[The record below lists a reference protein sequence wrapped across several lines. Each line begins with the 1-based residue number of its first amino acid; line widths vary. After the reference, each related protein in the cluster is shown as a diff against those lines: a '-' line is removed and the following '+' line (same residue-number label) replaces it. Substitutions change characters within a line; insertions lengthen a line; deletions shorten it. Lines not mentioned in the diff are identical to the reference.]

1 MTTTNRITNF
11 LLVMGAVSVASCAK
25 PPGLPPKP
33 AEVTVQTVV
42 AQARTVKRVQLFPGT
57 TASVHP
63 VKISARVTGFLE
75 QAHVTDGAVVKAGDL
90 LYTIDQQPFQATLD
104 QAKGTLAQANAQV
117 LGSRAARDL
126 SQRDVDRNRAL
137 ADSGAVSKQS
147 FDQMTSKLEQADAQ
161 LSAAE
166 AAVVTATAQV
176 ETATLN
182 LSYCKVTAPA
192 AGLLGKSLAFQG
204 QMVGPGY
211 TVELN
216 DLVQLDPMWAEFSPS
231 ATQWPE
237 ISAILAKGDILAR
250 IGYGGAPSIQAE
262 GKVSFTAN
270 QVDKS
275 TSTLMMRVTFTNPGA
290 IFRPGTFVDVSLDLG
305 EIPNVVMIPTS
316 ALVARETDFFVW
328 RVKGD
333 GSVEN
338 VRVKAATREENL
350 VGISS
355 GLSAGDRIVAVGTQ
369 KLRDGSKIVEDKNT
383 SSPVADAVTSS
394 AEEVTTAAAS
404 VKFGEAK

>member
-1 MTTTNRITNF
+1 
-11 LLVMGAVSVASCAK
+11 
-25 PPGLPPKP
+25 
-33 AEVTVQTVV
+33 
-42 AQARTVKRVQLFPGT
+42 
-57 TASVHP
+57 
-63 VKISARVTGFLE
+63 
-75 QAHVTDGAVVKAGDL
+75 
-90 LYTIDQQPFQATLD
+90 
-104 QAKGTLAQANAQV
+104 
-117 LGSRAARDL
+117 
-126 SQRDVDRNRAL
+126 
-137 ADSGAVSKQS
+137 
-147 FDQMTSKLEQADAQ
+147 
-161 LSAAE
+161 
-166 AAVVTATAQV
+166 
-176 ETATLN
+176 
-182 LSYCKVTAPA
+182 
-192 AGLLGKSLAFQG
+192 
-204 QMVGPGY
+204 MVGPGY

-369 KLRDGSKIVEDKNT
+369 KLRDGSKIVEDKNAAST
-383 SSPVADAVTSS
+383 AAAAVTSS
-394 AEEVTTAAAS
+394 AEAVTTAAAS
-404 VKFGEAK
+404 VKIGETK